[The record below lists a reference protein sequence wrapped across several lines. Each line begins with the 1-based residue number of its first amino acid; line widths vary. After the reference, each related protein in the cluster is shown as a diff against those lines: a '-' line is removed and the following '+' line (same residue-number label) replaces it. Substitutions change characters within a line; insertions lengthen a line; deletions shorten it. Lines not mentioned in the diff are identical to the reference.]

1 MGTLS
6 SKSFQSKW
14 KLGVRLS
21 YESILLLK
29 NPCIVNANINIK
41 PGMYSENFN
50 WPTDHH
56 LDSEGFELQHKNKLK
71 EYSKIFPRTT
81 SLQFWYY
88 YASVLKSLY
97 QSHNDLNLIFYI
109 YLFLYLRSANIVSCF
124 IVQHHHTCIF
134 IVKSR

>member
-81 SLQFWYY
+81 SLQYLILLCKRPLILI
-88 YASVLKSLY
+88 SKS
-97 QSHNDLNLIFYI
+97 QWPKFDI
-109 YLFLYLRSANIVSCF
+109 LYLSIFVSKVSKHC
-124 IVQHHHTCIF
+124 QLLYRTTSSHMYLYS
-134 IVKSR
+134 KK